1 MLPDNKTF
9 EVSGISYLDN
19 WEFLLIYLQE
29 MDGCFAQLKDAVHNN
44 DTATARE
51 AIHQMLGA
59 TSIMNFT
66 ELQKSVTEIQKIVKG
81 QTESIDPVP
90 LLSEI
95 GFNLDSLFGYMCS
108 KRPTYKL
115 HLLSSDADFIKVVE
129 RLPKEEIKI
138 KSSKSKSVEESTAWL
153 AEHETDMII
162 YDYEGNRKKFIDF
175 NSELAVSGIE
185 TPILLVSE
193 YFGPST
199 PARDSIFPNLK
210 GRLIK
215 ASNKEEWLKAIK
227 TLANGREYT

>member
-1 MLPDNKTF
+1 MMPDDKNF

-29 MDGCFAQLKDAVHNN
+29 MDGCFAQLKDAVLNN

-66 ELQKSVTEIQKIVKG
+66 GLQKNVTEIQKIVKG
-81 QTESIDPVP
+81 QTESIDPAP
-90 LLSEI
+90 LLSDI

-108 KRPTYKL
+108 KRPTYNL
-115 HLLSSDADFIKVVE
+115 HFLSTDDAFINVIE
-129 RLPKEEIKI
+129 RLPKEEINI
-138 KSSKSKSVEESTAWL
+138 KSSKSKSVEECTAWL
-153 AEHETDMII
+153 AENEADMII
-162 YDYEGNRKKFIDF
+162 YDYDGNRKKFIDF
-175 NSELAVSGIE
+175 TSELAESDIE

-199 PARDSIFPNLK
+199 PAKDNIFPNLK

-215 ASNKEEWLKAIK
+215 SANKDQWLQAIR
-227 TLANGREYT
+227 TIANGREYK